1 MRATHRVLLRRTLAF
16 ATVALLGVLVA
27 GPAIAEETSAAKQMA
42 SPAHVIM
49 APKDL
54 KWGAVPPSLPKGAKL
69 AVIQGDPA
77 ASGEVVTLR
86 LKMPK
91 GYLLPPHFHPTDEAV
106 TVISGAFNI
115 GMGDK
120 VDRKAAKP
128 LGPGG
133 WAVLPKSEH
142 HYAFATADSVVQVH
156 MIGPFAITYVN
167 PADDPQAKAGQ

>member
-1 MRATHRVLLRRTLAF
+1 MGFTRRTLLRSALASSTAGLAF
-16 ATVALLGVLVA
+16 VLAA
-27 GPAIAEETSAAKQMA
+27 GQAIAEEASAAKETA
-42 SPAHVIM
+42 GPAHVIM

-54 KWGAVPPSLPKGAKL
+54 KWGDAPPSLPKGAKL
-69 AVIQGDPA
+69 AVLQGDPA

-91 GYLLPPHFHPTDEAV
+91 GYVLPPHFHPTDEAV
-106 TVISGAFNI
+106 TVISGAFSV

-133 WAVLPKSEH
+133 WAVLPKSGH
-142 HYAFATADSVVQVH
+142 HYAFATADSIAPVPDAVKSSTSDSVR
-156 MIGPFAITYVN
+156 
-167 PADDPQAKAGQ
+167 